1 MFNNNEK
8 ITLVQQQNLP
18 FSLFQKRGFVSLCF
32 SFFHG
37 RVVTVT
43 SLLEIGF
50 YLLLLIQVE
59 KMVNSLSR
67 FCESLFTFVSH
78 RKGMNNIFI

>member
-1 MFNNNEK
+1 MF
-8 ITLVQQQNLP
+8 
-18 FSLFQKRGFVSLCF
+18 F
-32 SFFHG
+32 FFHG

-78 RKGMNNIFI
+78 RKGMNNILIKIKHILILFTCCRTYLRNIS

>member
-1 MFNNNEK
+1 MF
-8 ITLVQQQNLP
+8 
-18 FSLFQKRGFVSLCF
+18 F
-32 SFFHG
+32 FFHG
-37 RVVTVT
+37 RVVMVT

-67 FCESLFTFVSH
+67 FCESLFTFVSQC
-78 RKGMNNIFI
+78 KGMNNIFI